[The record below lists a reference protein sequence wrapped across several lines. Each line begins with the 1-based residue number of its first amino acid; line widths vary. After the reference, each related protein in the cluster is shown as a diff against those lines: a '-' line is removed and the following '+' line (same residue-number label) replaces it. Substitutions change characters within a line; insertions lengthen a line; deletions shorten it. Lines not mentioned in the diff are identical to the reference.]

1 MESFPRAVAL
11 FKGNL
16 SRRKLIAIMK
26 TTEFTH
32 EQLANPRETN
42 QSESNLRRWLISL
55 SVEERI
61 AFLSEL
67 WPTNFRLALKLTQA
81 AQLPRKETENFFRHL
96 LRESHHNAAQ
106 EIIKRFTPMLGE
118 KKFWRIA
125 AQEEITPAMRDFLN
139 YYSRGRLDLGPLD
152 QVHITPQS
160 DTQK

>member
-1 MESFPRAVAL
+1 
-11 FKGNL
+11 
-16 SRRKLIAIMK
+16 MK
-26 TTEFTH
+26 TTKFTH
-32 EQLANPRETN
+32 EQLAKLTGTN
-42 QSESNLRRWLISL
+42 QIESTLRKWLISL

-61 AFLSEL
+61 ALLSEL
-67 WPTNFRLALKLTQA
+67 RPTNFRLALTLAQA
-81 AQLPRKETENFFRHL
+81 AQLPRKEIEEFFRYL

-139 YYSRGRLDLGPLD
+139 YYSRGRLDLESLG

>member
-1 MESFPRAVAL
+1 
-11 FKGNL
+11 
-16 SRRKLIAIMK
+16 MK
-26 TTEFTH
+26 TTAFTH
-32 EQLANPRETN
+32 EQLAKLTGTN
-42 QSESNLRRWLISL
+42 QIESSLKKWLISL

-81 AQLPRKETENFFRHL
+81 AQLPRKETEKFFRHL

-125 AQEEITPAMRDFLN
+125 AQEEITPAMRDFLTITGVVGSIWKSPVKLILYRHRTLKN
-139 YYSRGRLDLGPLD
+139 NVPMQPIPRGGDRTNTRSRPKL
-152 QVHITPQS
+152 
-160 DTQK
+160 

>member
-1 MESFPRAVAL
+1 
-11 FKGNL
+11 
-16 SRRKLIAIMK
+16 MK

-32 EQLANPRETN
+32 EQLPNPRETNQN

-81 AQLPRKETENFFRHL
+81 AQLPRKETEIFFRHL

-139 YYSRGRLDLGPLD
+139 YYSRGRLDLEPLD

>member
-1 MESFPRAVAL
+1 
-11 FKGNL
+11 
-16 SRRKLIAIMK
+16 MK
-26 TTEFTH
+26 TTAFTH
-32 EQLANPRETN
+32 EQLAKLTGTN
-42 QSESNLRRWLISL
+42 QIESSLKKWLISL

-81 AQLPRKETENFFRHL
+81 AQLPRKETEKIFRHL

-139 YYSRGRLDLGPLD
+139 YYGRGRFDLE
-152 QVHITPQS
+152 ITGQAHLIPPS